1 MDPGVPGVPFF
12 PVTVPQF
19 QSRFPTVP
27 HICKNRDW
35 NWGIPVTVPH
45 SSPPGPA
52 PSLPC
57 EACLMARAAA
67 RAPAVR
73 RARGAPRHRAGREV
87 GMRLARAQ
95 RRHALVPHRARVRPQ
110 RRMRVLHAGR
120 LPAVHVGAAPP
131 SGARGAGARGAG
143 RICGRSP
150 RPRRCSRAPDVAG
163 MRVPASSSRTLP
175 LAHTGSESES
185 VHVHVSSHVS
195 AVQVS
200 QLTCTRS
207 GAVPY

>member
-1 MDPGVPGVPFF
+1 MD
-12 PVTVPQF
+12 
-19 QSRFPTVP
+19 
-27 HICKNRDW
+27 
-35 NWGIPVTVPH
+35 
-45 SSPPGPA
+45 A
-52 PSLPC
+52 
-57 EACLMARAAA
+57 EAAWAAA

-73 RARGAPRHRAGREV
+73 DAGAPRASGGTRSEAASGASPAP
-87 GMRLARAQ
+87 ARA
-95 RRHALVPHRARVRPQ
+95 RAPPSARAPAAEDAY
-110 RRMRVLHAGR
+110 VLRAGR
-120 LPAVHVGAAPP
+120 LPAGRVGAAPP
-131 SGARGAGARGAG
+131 PGAPGAGARGAG

-207 GAVPY
+207 GAVLVQSVSTVCSSVVTVLTVLGQ

>member
-1 MDPGVPGVPFF
+1 MSGSAIAYNGFPFF
-12 PVTVPQF
+12 E
-19 QSRFPTVP
+19 SRFPIRSHGSPQVGVTLFTLWGTVG
-27 HICKNRDW
+27 NRD
-35 NWGIPVTVPH
+35 
-45 SSPPGPA
+45 SKRLPGPA

-73 RARGAPRHRAGREV
+73 SARGAPRHRAGREV

-163 MRVPASSSRTLP
+163 MRVPSCCTQDWLVGRTL
-175 LAHTGSESES
+175 HFS
-185 VHVHVSSHVS
+185 
-195 AVQVS
+195 
-200 QLTCTRS
+200 
-207 GAVPY
+207 